1 MQVISQLMERSE
13 EATQQAREL
22 AAEAEQ
28 LQVSAC
34 KYSVWACLLLTVYG
48 TRNWKAIPRS

>member
-1 MQVISQLMERSE
+1 MERSE

-28 LQVSAC
+28 LQARFASTRRPLVCASYRRHTDVCALAC
-34 KYSVWACLLLTVYG
+34 
-48 TRNWKAIPRS
+48 

>member
-1 MQVISQLMERSE
+1 MERSE

-28 LQVSAC
+28 LQARVVS
-34 KYSVWACLLLTVYG
+34 TQ
-48 TRNWKAIPRS
+48 RSLVRQPCRKRQFAEDCVLVC